1 LSLRLNECKLS
12 ASRTDAVRL
21 FHTTGPDTIQHH
33 TMEEFNVDS
42 KAKCGRLNQA
52 HVELSAARFHVP
64 LDAVYV
70 VSETMFLQVWSNQIK
85 SLKNLLKHSLR

>member
-1 LSLRLNECKLS
+1 
-12 ASRTDAVRL
+12 
-21 FHTTGPDTIQHH
+21 
-33 TMEEFNVDS
+33 MEEFNVDS

-70 VSETMFLQVWSNQIK
+70 VSETMFLQV
-85 SLKNLLKHSLR
+85 